1 MAVSTTLDFQK
12 EVQKLFDLFD
22 NLEIDKLKD
31 MFSDDAQ
38 GVDEISRQWL
48 RGKDAMNGYF
58 AQLAEMGISDIHSD
72 LSDVEVK
79 QWDDVALVT
88 CIADQTYKVGGDQ
101 VTIKAPGSFL
111 FRRNNGSWRLE
122 LVHAVP
128 LPDAD

>member
-1 MAVSTTLDFQK
+1 MAISTTIDFKK

-22 NLEIDKLKD
+22 EQRTDELKD

-48 RGKDAMNGYF
+48 RGKQAMDSYF
-58 AQLAEMGISDIHSD
+58 VQLAEMGVSDIHSD
-72 LSDVEVK
+72 LSDLVVK

-88 CIADQTYKVGGDQ
+88 CIADQTYKVAGDE

-111 FRRNNGSWRLE
+111 FRHNNGSWKLE

-128 LPDAD
+128 LPDAG

>member
-22 NLEIDKLKD
+22 GLQIDKIKD

-38 GVDEISRQWL
+38 GVDEFSRQWL

-58 AQLAEMGISDIHSD
+58 EQLMEMGVSDIHSE

-88 CIADQTYKVGGDQ
+88 CIADQSYNVGGDQ
-101 VTIKAPGSFL
+101 ITVTAPGSFL
-111 FRRNNGSWRLE
+111 FRRNNGSWKLE

-128 LPDAD
+128 LPDEE